1 MPRNPA
7 FPPKKCRPVFS
18 RKPALRASLER
29 PSVPPGRI
37 FCACRSSARAM
48 SSKTLS
54 SAWSASPCAGAP
66 SFRTRAFL
74 LSCLHSERNASVFSF
89 SRPLLEES
97 LFFFAHSTEL
107 RGYGITRYPSGEL
120 PNERHAAT
128 QIFQMGRGRERISEP
143 AHRPADARRRQSHA
157 HARALEERR
166 ARPFTPPPQRAGYLH
181 FGGRAEVR
189 D

>member
-37 FCACRSSARAM
+37 FCASRSSARAM

-66 SFRTRAFL
+66 LFRVRVFL
-74 LSCLHSERNASVFSF
+74 LGCLHSKRSASVFSF
-89 SRPLLEES
+89 FGLLLEEP

-107 RGYGITRYPSGEL
+107 RGYGIPRYPSGEL
-120 PNERHAAT
+120 PNERHGAT
-128 QIFQMGRGRERISEP
+128 QSFQMGRGRERIPEP
-143 AHRPADARRRQSHA
+143 AH
-157 HARALEERR
+157 
-166 ARPFTPPPQRAGYLH
+166 
-181 FGGRAEVR
+181 
-189 D
+189 